1 VTDAAREFR
10 AWDDG
15 SGTVAGSGLGPCARR
30 LRWFVDADLVGLA
43 CVVDVVVVGS
53 FGSGLGVPSLC
64 GGAGWGLVVDVGIG
78 GVGDG
83 VCWG

>member
-1 VTDAAREFR
+1 MTDAAREFR

-53 FGSGLGVPSLC
+53 FGSDSAYQACAVVLAGVWWWM
-64 GGAGWGLVVDVGIG
+64 WG
-78 GVGDG
+78 
-83 VCWG
+83 